1 MVNDLEIKNAKN
13 EILEIFDKCNR
24 CGMCKE
30 LCPVF
35 RTLRQEDLSPRGH
48 AILLS
53 NKVIDKMVLD
63 CTLCRACEEKC
74 PFNLEICKA
83 IKRARQVLNLKSQE
97 NPELKALAKK
107 ISEGKNPYK
116 N

>member
-1 MVNDLEIKNAKN
+1 MSDLELKNAKN
-13 EILEIFDKCNR
+13 EILEIFDKCTR

-35 RTLRQEDLSPRGH
+35 RFLRQEELSPRGH

-53 NKVIDKMVLD
+53 NKVIDKLVYQ
-63 CTLCRACEEKC
+63 CSLCKVCEEKC

-83 IKRARQVLNLKSQE
+83 IKRARQVLALKNQDNE
-97 NPELKALAKK
+97 ILKEMAKK
-107 ISEGKNPYK
+107 ISESKNPHS
-116 N
+116 